1 VAGDERRGTGV
12 SLYWSLVAIGLFTG
26 SIYGLGALG
35 LVLTYKT
42 TGVFNFAY
50 GAVAMFC
57 AYVYWQ
63 LHDDSHITAWIAL
76 PLLVL
81 VVAPVIGLLFEALFR
96 PLAGLSAEIPI
107 VVTLAL
113 LAFFVQ
119 AATSIWGGQAKYFQS
134 IIPTSTFRLGSFH
147 VGYDQLGT
155 LVILIISGIGLW
167 WLLRHT
173 RFGTATRAVVDNGDL
188 ASMIGV
194 SAPNVRRSAWAVSSI
209 FAALVGV
216 LLSHSQT
223 LTPNNLVLVAL
234 AATTP
239 AVLARLTSFP
249 WAFGGA
255 LGIGVLFSLLT
266 KVSTSGWV
274 ANVISSGPWL
284 LLLLFLVVLGR
295 QLKEAG
301 ISVRPMGGGT
311 SAAVASGSEGS
322 TRWRAQRAAVAGV
335 AAFVLAVLLPTFLN
349 GSDVGNLTD
358 GAIWALI
365 AVTLVVLT
373 GWAGQ
378 ISLCQF
384 TFVGVGAF
392 AIGHLAGAHGGNF
405 VAATLAGMGIA
416 GALGLVVGAIAVRLK
431 GLYLALATLAVALI
445 FDSAVFQT
453 VGISGGFTGIFDHRP
468 HIAGVSFVSTTSLYE
483 LCVCVLGVVLAAAF
497 LISRGPVGRRL
508 LILRDSPLAAST
520 LGVNL
525 TVTKLVTF
533 ALCSV
538 VASLGG
544 ALYGVYLQSI
554 TPLSFNFQWSLAL
567 LLYVVFAGRTR
578 LSAAVLTGALAMVQP
593 FAHNPT
599 VFAYLQLGVAV
610 GVVGLGRVPEGTIAL
625 SMQEAKRTLSVM
637 RPRPRRS
644 LDFELMAHRPAEVRS
659 GA

>member
-1 VAGDERRGTGV
+1 V

-63 LHDDSHITAWIAL
+63 FHDQWHVTAWISL
-76 PLLVL
+76 PLLL
-81 VVAPVIGLLFEALFR
+81 IVVAPAVGLFFEAIFR
-96 PLAGLSAEIPI
+96 PLAGLSVEIPL
-107 VVTLAL
+107 VVSLAL
-113 LAFFVQ
+113 LGFFPQLV
-119 AATSIWGGQAKYFQS
+119 TSIWGGQAESFQS
-134 IIPTSTFRLGSFH
+134 VISTSTFTVGGLH
-147 VGYDQLGT
+147 VGWDQLGSLLI
-155 LVILIISGIGLW
+155 LVISGLGLW

-188 ASMIGV
+188 ASMMGV
-194 SAPNVRRSAWAVSSI
+194 SGPAVRRSAWAVSSM

-234 AATTP
+234 AAFTP

-249 WAFGGA
+249 WAFGGSLA
-255 LGIGVLFSLLT
+255 IGVFASLLT
-266 KVSTSGWV
+266 KWSTTGWV
-274 ANVISSGPWL
+274 ANLVSAIPWIL
-284 LLLLFLVVLGR
+284 LLVFLVVLGGK
-295 QLKEAG
+295 LKEAG
-301 ISVRPMGGGT
+301 ISVRPMGGG
-311 SAAVASGSEGS
+311 SSRPVAAGSSGSTGS
-322 TRWRAQRAAVAGV
+322 RGQRAAALGV
-335 AAFVLAVLLPTFLN
+335 GAFVVAVLLPTVLG
-349 GSDVGNLTD
+349 GSDLGNLTD
-358 GAIWALI
+358 GVIWALI

-392 AIGHLAGAHGGNF
+392 AVGHLAGAHGGNF
-405 VAATLAGMGIA
+405 VAAALAGMGIA
-416 GALGLVVGAIAVRLK
+416 AVLGLVVGAIAVRLK

-445 FDSAVFQT
+445 FDYGVFQT
-453 VGISGGFTGIFDHRP
+453 VGISGGLTGIFDHRP
-468 HIAGVSFVSTTSLYE
+468 HIAGVSFASTTSLYE

-497 LISRGPVGRRL
+497 LIGRGPVGRRL

-525 TVTKLVTF
+525 TITKLLTF

-538 VASLGG
+538 VAALGG

-554 TPLSFNFQWSLAL
+554 TPLNFQFEWSLAL
-567 LLYVVFAGRTR
+567 LLYVVFSGRTR
-578 LSAAVLTGALAMVQP
+578 LAAAVLTGLLATVQP
-593 FAHNPT
+593 FTHNPT
-599 VFAYLQLGVAV
+599 VFAYLQLGVAA
-610 GVVGLGRVPEGTIAL
+610 GVVGLGRAPEGTIAL
-625 SMQEAKRTLSVM
+625 AAQETKRTLSVM
-637 RPRPRRS
+637 RPRPRRPRH
-644 LDFELMAHRPAEVRS
+644 ELEALVAPAPLEVRS
-659 GA
+659 GV